1 MGIRIATSND
11 LEQILSIYGPYVE
24 NTTVSFEYEVP
35 PMKEFRA
42 RFDEITKQFPW
53 LVWEEDG
60 IIAGYTYACAPF
72 SRAAY
77 RWCAEPSIYLR
88 PEFHGSGIGKKL
100 YNALEAL
107 LRMQG
112 YHVSYAI
119 VTSENAASLAFHRSM
134 GYSLLAE
141 FPHCAYKHGKCLG
154 IIWMEK
160 RLNFAEMP
168 SNMPVAFPCFVKN
181 SENFTEILD
190 ILSLS

>member
-1 MGIRIATSND
+1 MGLRIATLQD
-11 LEQILSIYGPYVE
+11 LPQILSIYGPYVE

-35 PMKEFRA
+35 TMEEFRT
-42 RFDEITKQFPW
+42 RFETFTQQFPW
-53 LVWEEDG
+53 LVWEENG
-60 IIAGYTYACAPF
+60 IIAGYAYACAPF

-88 PEFHGSGIGKKL
+88 PEYHGKGIGRKL
-100 YNALEAL
+100 YTALETI

-112 YHVSYAI
+112 YHISYAI
-119 VTSENAASLAFHRSM
+119 ITSENTASMAFHRSM

-141 FPHCAYKHGKCLG
+141 FPRCAYKHSKCLG

-160 RLNFAEMP
+160 RLISAEMP
-168 SNMPVAFPCFVKN
+168 SNMPVSFSSFVKN
-181 SENFTEILD
+181 NENFTEILD

>member
-1 MGIRIATSND
+1 MAIRIATVKD

-35 PMKEFRA
+35 SMEEFRA
-42 RFDEITKQFPW
+42 RFEAITAQFPW
-53 LVWEEDG
+53 LVWEEG
-60 IIAGYTYACAPF
+60 GVIAGYTYASAPF

-88 PEFHGSGIGKKL
+88 PEFHGKGIGRKL
-100 YNALEAL
+100 YTALETF
-107 LRMQG
+107 LRLQG

-119 VTSENAASLAFHRSM
+119 ITSENTASLDFHSSM

-160 RLNFAEMP
+160 RLHSAELP
-168 SNMPVAFPCFVKN
+168 SNAPVSFSSFVEN
-181 SENFTEILD
+181 SKNFTEILD
-190 ILSLS
+190 NLSLS

>member
-1 MGIRIATSND
+1 MGIRIATAND

-35 PMKEFRA
+35 TIEEFRI
-42 RFDEITKQFPW
+42 RFETFTQQFPW
-53 LVWEEDG
+53 LVWEEKG
-60 IIAGYTYACAPF
+60 VIAGYAYACAPF

-88 PEFHGSGIGKKL
+88 PEFHGKGIGRKL
-100 YNALEAL
+100 YTALETF
-107 LRMQG
+107 LRSQG

-119 VTSENAASLAFHRSM
+119 ITSENAASLAFHKSM

-141 FPHCAYKHGKCLG
+141 FPHCAYKHNKCLG

-160 RLNFAEMP
+160 RLIIDEIP
-168 SNMPVAFPCFVKN
+168 SNMPVSFSSFVEN
-181 SENFTEILD
+181 SKNFTEILD
-190 ILSLS
+190 NLSLS

>member
-1 MGIRIATSND
+1 MAIRIATVKD

-35 PMKEFRA
+35 SMAEFRA
-42 RFDEITKQFPW
+42 RFEGITAQFPW

-88 PEFHGSGIGKKL
+88 PEFHGKGIGRKL
-100 YNALEAL
+100 YTALESL

-112 YHVSYAI
+112 YRLSYAI
-119 VTSENAASLAFHRSM
+119 VTSENAASLDFHRSM

-160 RLNFAEMP
+160 RLLSAEMP
-168 SNMPVAFPCFVKN
+168 SKSPVSFPSIVENGKN
-181 SENFTEILD
+181 FKKILD
-190 ILSLS
+190 NLSLS